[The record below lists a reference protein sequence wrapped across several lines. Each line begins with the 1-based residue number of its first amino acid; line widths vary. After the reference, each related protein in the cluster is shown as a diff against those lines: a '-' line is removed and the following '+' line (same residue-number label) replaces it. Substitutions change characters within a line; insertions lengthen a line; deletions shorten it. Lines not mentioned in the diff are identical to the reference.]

1 MAAMES
7 YANEEGEFTGRSP
20 GQGEREIDALGLG
33 VKYWLPD
40 AGAVKR
46 LRVYEEAEA
55 LQELERHRD
64 FLRKIEPSSKPPP
77 RSSWIPLDFF
87 GMLSRLVR
95 HYVLGPEFR
104 VKAKTEATQPEIDRI
119 ARETRLYPLIRA
131 ASEELPALGDAVF
144 KVGIEDTEGEEGAKT
159 PQATIRYVHPG
170 HYFPELDPLD
180 RTRVRSAT
188 LAWVLPKPGAS
199 SEGDTKLVVLKEIHT
214 PGRIEYKANEWDG
227 KEDGADVN
235 VEAMF
240 PDLKGGPTGI
250 DEIGI
255 VHVGNNTR
263 AGEHFGR
270 SEFKRIARLV
280 LALENR
286 LAQEDEVLERH
297 ARPKLIVGPGV
308 LDPEARGSLADFD
321 VIEIDPSILEK
332 AVKPEYLTWDMQIGA
347 IQHEIE
353 KLEEYL
359 FITTETSP
367 ASFGLERDGSQVE
380 SARALKFKAHRT
392 VSKINDLRDEVGRA
406 IEDIFRLAQK
416 LELAARKEDSS
427 DGYELSAIRPVFA
440 DPVLEDAT
448 EERENAVGLKLAG
461 LISRKRAVADLYA
474 LTPEE
479 ADEEDQAILQDQVNE
494 AAAAMGGA
502 PRGEGQG

>member
-1 MAAMES
+1 MAMES
-7 YANEEGEFTGRSP
+7 FADESGNFTGRAP

-40 AGAVKR
+40 GAAAKR
-46 LRVYEEAEA
+46 LRGYEESEA
-55 LQELERHRD
+55 LQELEKHRD
-64 FLRKIEPSSKPPP
+64 FLRKIEPSSTPSA
-77 RSSWIPLDFF
+77 RRYWIPLDFF

-104 VKAKTEATQPEIDRI
+104 VKAKNEKTQSELDRI
-119 ARETRLYPLIRA
+119 ASKTRLYPLIRA
-131 ASEELPALGDAVF
+131 ASEELPALGDAAF
-144 KVGIEDTEGEEGAKT
+144 KISIENVSGVEGKAT
-159 PQATIRYVHPG
+159 PQATIRFVHPG

-180 RTRVRSAT
+180 KTRIVSVT
-188 LAWVLPKPGAS
+188 LAWVLPKKGANS
-199 SEGDTKLVVLKEIHT
+199 GLDENLVVLKEIHT
-214 PGRIEYKANEWDG
+214 PGRIEYTANEWDG
-227 KEDGADVN
+227 KEDGAEVDVKSL
-235 VEAMF
+235 F
-240 PDLKGGPTGI
+240 PELEGGPTGI
-250 DEIGI
+250 DEIGVI
-255 VHVGNNTR
+255 HIGNNVR

-308 LDPEARGSLADFD
+308 LDPDARGTLADFD

-332 AVKPEYLTWDMQIGA
+332 AVKPEYLTWDMQIQG

-392 VSKINDLRDEVGRA
+392 VSKINDLRDEIGRA
-406 IEDIFRLAQK
+406 IGDIFRIAQK

-427 DGYELSAIRPVFA
+427 DVYELSEIRPVFA

-461 LISRKRAVADLYA
+461 LISRKRAVADLHA

-479 ADEEDQAILQDQVNE
+479 ADEEVQAILQDLVDE

-502 PRGEGQG
+502 PPGEAQG